1 MQLSEGNNIAGS
13 QVLQYLW
20 SWELLG
26 TASNARLGEGPR
38 TGAAHTNQQQAAPS
52 YCVGEEVLA
61 SRVESARVRA

>member
-38 TGAAHTNQQQAAPS
+38 TGGAAHTNNNRPPPPI
-52 YCVGEEVLA
+52 VGEEVLA
-61 SRVESARVRA
+61 SRARE